1 MAPPEAE
8 KHTSILYIR
17 IISAAVLAPVVLI
30 TVYAG
35 TPFFEILIGL
45 AALIMGSEWKKLCE
59 ERIGWLVFGIFYIGL
74 PCLALL
80 SLRSNPVYGQEIL
93 FWLLSVVWAADSGA
107 YTFGRMIGGWKLAP
121 IISPNKTWAGLTGG
135 IIVAAII
142 GGSITLLLELEP
154 SIIMFGF
161 SAFIGALSQAGDLV
175 ESWFKRYF
183 KVKDTGSIIP
193 GHGGLLDRVD
203 GLLVAATVVAIIDLL
218 SQDGIFK
225 LL

>member
-1 MAPPEAE
+1 
-8 KHTSILYIR
+8 
-17 IISAAVLAPVVLI
+17 
-30 TVYAG
+30 
-35 TPFFEILIGL
+35 
-45 AALIMGSEWKKLCE
+45 
-59 ERIGWLVFGIFYIGL
+59 
-74 PCLALL
+74 
-80 SLRSNPVYGQEIL
+80 
-93 FWLLSVVWAADSGA
+93 
-107 YTFGRMIGGWKLAP
+107 
-121 IISPNKTWAGLTGG
+121 
-135 IIVAAII
+135 
-142 GGSITLLLELEP
+142 
-154 SIIMFGF
+154 MFGF